1 MPTVKEVMETIEK
14 LKDSYDDL
22 RANIADEFN
31 DNNIDIALEKI
42 EKLKSLRQA
51 IEHAE
56 NLEVKV

>member
-1 MPTVKEVMETIEK
+1 MEDIER

-42 EKLKSLRQA
+42 EQLKSLRQA
-51 IEHAE
+51 IEDAE
-56 NLEVKV
+56 NFEVKV